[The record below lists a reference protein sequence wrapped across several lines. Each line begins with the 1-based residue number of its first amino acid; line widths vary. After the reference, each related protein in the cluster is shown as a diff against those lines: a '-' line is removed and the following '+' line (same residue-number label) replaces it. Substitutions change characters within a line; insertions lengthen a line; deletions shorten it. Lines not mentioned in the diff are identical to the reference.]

1 MRISLIGTSGSG
13 KSYWSGKFEK
23 ELGYQRFSCDELI
36 EEKLRKLL
44 APYGTGIHALAAWMG
59 EPFEERYKETSAKY
73 LQFEEEVLNEVV
85 EELKNSKDDKI
96 IVDTTGSF
104 IYTNKSVREKLKTLC
119 TMVYL
124 EVPTEARDEVF
135 ALYFSDP
142 KPIIWGDSFSKRI
155 DEDERLALARCYHNL
170 MEFRTV
176 EYEAHADKILPFEK
190 HKKEIRSAKEFLE
203 LVRK

>member
-13 KSYWSGKFEK
+13 KSYWSSKFEE

-36 EEKLRKLL
+36 EKKLCKVL

-59 EPFEERYKETSAKY
+59 EPFEERYKETSEKY
-73 LQFEEEVLNEVV
+73 LQFEEEVLNEIV
-85 EELKNSKDDKI
+85 EELKTSRNDKI

-104 IYTNKSVREKLKTLC
+104 IYTGKRLREKLKALSTI
-119 TMVYL
+119 VYL

-142 KPIIWGDSFSKRI
+142 KPIIWGNSFSMQTN
-155 DEDERLALARCYHNL
+155 EDPRLALARCYHDL
-170 MEFRTV
+170 MEFRTA
-176 EYEAHADKILPFEK
+176 EYEKHAEITIPFEK
-190 HKKEIRSAKEFLE
+190 HKKDVGSAKEFLE
-203 LVRK
+203 LIQR